1 MQGCCSREVSML
13 QVMKKRTKNQGVVY
27 RHSDLSCLKKNLDI
41 AAGVAGQSSEPYTIP
56 CGYNVETIVMMPV
69 NTDRSFVYWEIT
81 AELLGDFVNEIDAGN
96 ATLIMKI
103 FHADRTKE
111 IYAFDVSDKVGKQYV
126 VHPASFK
133 PLVAEIGILEGDKFT
148 GLLKSDPLTTPLP
161 VTKTADEEIWMKRV
175 DNTYEIVK
183 FSKSETI
190 KDTNLDS
197 ILLKYYKETGDYHS
211 YPL

>member
-1 MQGCCSREVSML
+1 
-13 QVMKKRTKNQGVVY
+13 MKKRKKNQDVVY
-27 RHSDLSCLKKNLDI
+27 RHSDLYRLKNNRDI
-41 AAGVAGQSSEPYTIP
+41 AAEVSNQSSEPHTIP
-56 CGYNVETIVMMPV
+56 CGYHVETIVMMPV
-69 NTDRSFVYWEIT
+69 NTDRSFVYWEIS
-81 AELLGDFVNEIDAGN
+81 AELLKKYLNEINSGN

-103 FHADRTKE
+103 FHANRTKE
-111 IYAFDVSDKVGKQYV
+111 VYAFDISDKIGKQYV

-133 PLVAEIGILEGDKFT
+133 PLIAEIGILEGDEFT
-148 GLLKSDPLTTPLP
+148 GLLKSDPLMTPLP
-161 VTKTADEEIWMKRV
+161 VTKTADEELWMKRV

-197 ILLKYYKETGDYHS
+197 ILLKYYKETGDFHS

>member
-1 MQGCCSREVSML
+1 ML
-13 QVMKKRTKNQGVVY
+13 QVMKKRINNQDVIY
-27 RHSDLSCLKKNLDI
+27 RQAD
-41 AAGVAGQSSEPYTIP
+41 QSSEAHTIP

-69 NTDRSFVYWEIT
+69 NTDRSFIYWEVT
-81 AELLGDFVNEIDAGN
+81 AELLGNYVNEIDSGN
-96 ATLIMKI
+96 AALIVKI
-103 FHADRTKE
+103 FHAERAKE

-133 PLVAEIGILEGDKFT
+133 PLIAEIGILEGDKFT

-161 VTKTADEEIWMKRV
+161 VSKTADEEIWMKRV

-183 FSKSETI
+183 FSKRETI
-190 KDTNLDS
+190 KDTNLNS

>member
-1 MQGCCSREVSML
+1 ML
-13 QVMKKRTKNQGVVY
+13 QVMKKRINNKDVVY
-27 RHSDLSCLKKNLDI
+27 RHSDLSGLKKKRDI
-41 AAGVAGQSSEPYTIP
+41 AAEVSNQSSEPHTIP
-56 CGYNVETIVMMPV
+56 CGYNIETIVMMPV
-69 NTDRSFVYWEIT
+69 NTDRSFIYWEIT
-81 AELLGDFVNEIDAGN
+81 AELLENYLNEINSGN
-96 ATLIMKI
+96 ATLIVKI
-103 FHADRTKE
+103 FHAERTKE
-111 IYAFDVSDKVGKQYV
+111 VYSFDVSDKVGKQYI

-133 PLVAEIGILEGDKFT
+133 PLIAEIGILEGDKFT
-148 GLLKSDPLTTPLP
+148 GLLKSDPLMTPSP

-197 ILLKYYKETGDYHS
+197 ILLKYYKDTGDFHS

>member
-1 MQGCCSREVSML
+1 L
-13 QVMKKRTKNQGVVY
+13 KNN
-27 RHSDLSCLKKNLDI
+27 RDI
-41 AAGVAGQSSEPYTIP
+41 AAEVSNQSSEPHTIP
-56 CGYNVETIVMMPV
+56 CGYHVETIVMMPV
-69 NTDRSFVYWEIT
+69 NTDRSFVYWEIS
-81 AELLGDFVNEIDAGN
+81 AELLKKYLNEINSGN

-103 FHADRTKE
+103 FHANRTKE
-111 IYAFDVSDKVGKQYV
+111 VYAFDISDKIGKQYV

-133 PLVAEIGILEGDKFT
+133 PLIAEIGILEEDEFT
-148 GLLKSDPLTTPLP
+148 CLLKSDPLMTPLP
-161 VTKTADEEIWMKRV
+161 VTKTADEELWMKRV

-197 ILLKYYKETGDYHS
+197 ILLKYYKETGDFHS

>member
-1 MQGCCSREVSML
+1 
-13 QVMKKRTKNQGVVY
+13 
-27 RHSDLSCLKKNLDI
+27 
-41 AAGVAGQSSEPYTIP
+41 
-56 CGYNVETIVMMPV
+56 MPV

-81 AELLGDFVNEIDAGN
+81 AELLENYLTEINSGN
-96 ATLIMKI
+96 ATLIVKI
-103 FHADRTKE
+103 FHAERTKE

-133 PLVAEIGILEGDKFT
+133 PLIAEIGILEGDKFT
-148 GLLKSDPLTTPLP
+148 GLLKSDPLMTPLP

>member
-1 MQGCCSREVSML
+1 ML
-13 QVMKKRTKNQGVVY
+13 QVMKKRINNQDLVY
-27 RHSDLSCLKKNLDI
+27 RHSDLCR
-41 AAGVAGQSSEPYTIP
+41 QSSEPHTIP

-81 AELLGDFVNEIDAGN
+81 AELLENYVNEINSGN
-96 ATLIMKI
+96 ATLIVKI
-103 FHADRTKE
+103 FHAEHTKE
-111 IYAFDVSDKVGKQYV
+111 IYAFDVDDKVGKQYV

-133 PLVAEIGILEGDKFT
+133 PLIAEIGILEGDVFT
-148 GLLKSDPLTTPLP
+148 GLLKSDPLTSPLH
-161 VTKTADEEIWMKRV
+161 VTKTADEEIWMKIV
-175 DNTYEIVK
+175 DNSYEIVK

>member
-1 MQGCCSREVSML
+1 ML
-13 QVMKKRTKNQGVVY
+13 QVMKK
-27 RHSDLSCLKKNLDI
+27 LDK
-41 AAGVAGQSSEPYTIP
+41 AVEVSNHSSESHTIP

-81 AELLGDFVNEIDAGN
+81 AERLENYLNEINSGN

-103 FHADRTKE
+103 FHAKSTKE
-111 IYAFDVSDKVGKQYV
+111 VYAFDVSDKVGKQYV

-133 PLVAEIGILEGDKFT
+133 PLVAEIGILEGDEFT
-148 GLLKSDPLTTPLP
+148 GLLKSDPLMTPAP
-161 VTKTADEEIWMKRV
+161 ATKTSDEELWMKRV

-197 ILLKYYKETGDYHS
+197 ILLKYYKESGDFHS
-211 YPL
+211 YHL